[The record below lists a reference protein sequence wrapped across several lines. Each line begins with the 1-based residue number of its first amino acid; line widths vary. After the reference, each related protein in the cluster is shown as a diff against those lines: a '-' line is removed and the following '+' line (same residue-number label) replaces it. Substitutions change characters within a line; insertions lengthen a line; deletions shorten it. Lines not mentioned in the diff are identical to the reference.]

1 MRWSRR
7 GEEEPEASKVLLGG
21 KSYPRGM
28 KFLEDPVVEV
38 GGRGGKRLQ
47 STDRDQSTKMRREKN
62 IWSLKTLEIF

>member
-7 GEEEPEASKVLLGG
+7 GEEEPEASKVLFER

-47 STDRDQSTKMRREKN
+47 SMDGGQSLKMRREKK